1 MKNTH
6 PYSDSYVGEAQ
17 DWLGEFFE
25 TSVYALNI
33 ELKEVWRRFV
43 QSRHSLLFSRG
54 DPFTICGKSG
64 SEVAFDICGKRMKK
78 LPFIY
83 DRTPEFWL
91 GWSLAYYQ
99 WEKNIPFEFI
109 ANKINIEAMLLMH
122 KKYHEMDIMH
132 FCDEVDRLLTLHKE

>member
-43 QSRHSLLFSRG
+43 QSRHSLLFSCG

-64 SEVAFDICGKRMKK
+64 SEVAFDICGKRVKNYLLFMTELQNIGLAGLWRIINGKRIF
-78 LPFIY
+78 L
-83 DRTPEFWL
+83 L
-91 GWSLAYYQ
+91 SLLQ
-99 WEKNIPFEFI
+99 TK
-109 ANKINIEAMLLMH
+109 
-122 KKYHEMDIMH
+122 
-132 FCDEVDRLLTLHKE
+132 